1 MRHLVI
7 YTHPNPKSFNRA
19 ILETFVNE
27 LKALRQEVRVRD
39 LYEID
44 FDPVIRQQD
53 YDMIRNGT
61 LPDDIRQEQEYIAWA
76 DILTFIFPIF
86 WVSLPARLKGY
97 IDRVFSQ
104 GFAFRLGDR
113 SFHGLLDD
121 KRVVLINTTETPREV
136 YDKSGM
142 LASMNQTIEGGIF
155 RYCGMEVV
163 NHTYFM
169 AVPSCTDNQR
179 QDILMEVRSLAG
191 MIS

>member
-7 YTHPNPKSFNRA
+7 YTHPNPKSFNHA

-76 DILTFIFPIF
+76 EILTFIFPIF

-121 KRVVLINTTETPREV
+121 KRVVLINTTGTPREV

-142 LASMNQTIEGGIF
+142 LASMNQAIEGGIF
-155 RYCGMEVV
+155 RYCGMEVI
-163 NHTYFM
+163 NHTYFT
-169 AVPSCTDNQR
+169 AVPSSTDNQR

-191 MIS
+191 TIS